1 MSKLEFMR
9 HENEQLRQQV
19 KDLKTNLQINKQL
32 LMASEAQTNS
42 SNPAPD
48 KMQEKIEGYQKRD
61 DELVKQLGELRE
73 SRDEAHANVLI
84 QKQMLVDLKQQQ
96 IETVKDYEA
105 NIEELKAKL
114 DKTEYIMQY
123 KEKIWTYLEREIRKV
138 VHEDSELMVKVK
150 AQTKI
155 LTDCLASTKVSNVVK
170 ENVTLLNDH
179 TKVCKKLSKI
189 VDSLS
194 KELMTAEI
202 TAGFNGLTSE

>member
-1 MSKLEFMR
+1 M
-9 HENEQLRQQV
+9 
-19 KDLKTNLQINKQL
+19 
-32 LMASEAQTNS
+32 
-42 SNPAPD
+42 
-48 KMQEKIEGYQKRD
+48 
-61 DELVKQLGELRE
+61 
-73 SRDEAHANVLI
+73 
-84 QKQMLVDLKQQQ
+84 
-96 IETVKDYEA
+96 KDYEA
-105 NIEELKAKL
+105 NIEELTAKL